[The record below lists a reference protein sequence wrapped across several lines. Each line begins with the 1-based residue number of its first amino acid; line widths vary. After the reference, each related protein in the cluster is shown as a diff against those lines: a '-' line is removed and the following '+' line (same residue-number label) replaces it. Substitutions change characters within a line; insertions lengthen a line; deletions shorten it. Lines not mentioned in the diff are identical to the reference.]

1 MQHTAAELEEM
12 FGVTNEQLETW
23 EEGLSKGVLPG
34 EPAGPVLVGRPLLLG
49 EEMRSVTY
57 KDTATVIEVMDR
69 RAESLG
75 LSRSSYLRNLVRK
88 DLANA
93 EVA

>member
-1 MQHTAAELEEM
+1 MKTAAELEEL
-12 FGVTNEQLETW
+12 FGYSEEDIERMAAPW
-23 EEGLSKGVLPG
+23 EAGEVPG
-34 EPAGPVLVGRPLLLG
+34 EPAGSVLVGRPLLLG
-49 EEMRSVTY
+49 EEMRSITY
-57 KDTATVIEVMDR
+57 KDTATIIEVMDR

-93 EVA
+93 DVA